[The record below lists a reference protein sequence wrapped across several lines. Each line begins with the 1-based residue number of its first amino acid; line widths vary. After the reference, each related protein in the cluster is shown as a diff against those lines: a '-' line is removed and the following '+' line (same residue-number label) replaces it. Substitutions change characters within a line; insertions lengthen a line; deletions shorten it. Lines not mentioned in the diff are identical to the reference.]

1 MLVAWRQEASSALAG
16 KGAVQ
21 GGQQP
26 TGELVAGAGCRH
38 WPPIAGASW
47 ARAIESNPISPGT
60 G

>member
-38 WPPIAGASW
+38 WPPIAGAS
-47 ARAIESNPISPGT
+47 
-60 G
+60 